1 MTTTNEM
8 TELSPLPEYVTP
20 EYLEHLQLRG
30 GCGSG
35 EEGDCCAIQER
46 RRWDGLDSKSDA
58 IPVTDSLLVGKLLI
72 RLNDCSDVWRSKL
85 GPYLVKLRGSGRDE
99 RTEIRRALRLC
110 DWSLRE
116 VLPEAIDIAVK
127 LSDGDSESTRELV
140 KLAADLRAAKSVLQA
155 FDGQM
160 AEAGSDA
167 ARAALADLADL
178 AALADLADLSLKHN
192 SEPTILQQNS

>member
-99 RTEIRRALRLC
+99 RTEIRRAQRLC

-167 ARAALADLADL
+167 ARAATR
-178 AALADLADLSLKHN
+178 AAAKARRARGGRSVR
-192 SEPTILQQNS
+192 